1 MSFYDQ
7 ETETKFRQDAAEI
20 ISRYPD
26 GHERSAM
33 IPLLHLVQ
41 SIDGYVTPA
50 GIGLIAQILNC
61 SRAEVSAVATFY
73 TQFKR
78 HPNGEYTVGVCTNA
92 MCAVLGGDTIFET
105 LEETLGVGH
114 DETTADGK
122 ITLEALE
129 CNAACD
135 YAPVIMV
142 NWEFFDNQTPASA
155 KQLVEDIQAG
165 YPVHPTRGPLNA
177 PTFKEASRILAGFPD
192 EKSAHEGVSAGEPS
206 LWGLKVAA
214 ERGMSAPDPNDF
226 KTEANAEPDDHQNT
240 DSGHSANQAGKKAVG
255 RPGSSADR
263 KEGDQ

>member
-1 MSFYDQ
+1 MALYDA
-7 ETETKFRQDAAEI
+7 ETEAKFRADAAEI
-20 ISRYPD
+20 IARYPQ

-41 SIDGYVTPA
+41 SVDGYVSPN
-50 GIGLIAQILNC
+50 GIALIAEILDCN
-61 SRAEVSAVATFY
+61 RAEVSAVATFY

-78 HPNGEYTVGVCTNA
+78 HPNGEYTLGVCTNA
-92 MCAVLGGDTIFET
+92 MCAVMGGAKIFET
-105 LEETLGVGH
+105 LETELGVGN
-114 DETTADGK
+114 DETTPDGK

-155 KQLVEDIQAG
+155 LQLVRDIQAG
-165 YPVHPTRGPLNA
+165 RPVHPTRGPENA

-192 EKSAHEGVSAGEPS
+192 VESAHQGVAAGEAS

-214 ERGMSAPDPNDF
+214 ERGMKAPDMPVEE
-226 KTEANAEPDDHQNT
+226 TETGEVN
-240 DSGHSANQAGKKAVG
+240 
-255 RPGSSADR
+255 
-263 KEGDQ
+263 